1 MTRPYRIG
9 VVPIGAVPDI
19 APKVV
24 AAHITGH
31 LNLETTILEPMCIP
45 MAALDEQRLQFDAAA
60 ILHHMESRPFIR
72 IDKIVGVLSVDIF
85 LPIFT
90 HVFGEARQG
99 GRVALVSFS
108 RLTEKPPEMEGL
120 SSAALER
127 TAKVALHELGHLFD
141 LAHCENNPCL
151 MHFSGNLEELD
162 RTPFNLCRYCTRFFM
177 DVVKYRR

>member
-1 MTRPYRIG
+1 MTHPYRIG
-9 VVPIGAVPDI
+9 VVPIGVVPDI

-24 AAHITGH
+24 AAHIAGH
-31 LNLETTILEPMCIP
+31 LNLETTILEPVGNP
-45 MAALDEQRLQFDAAA
+45 MYALDEQRLQFNAAA
-60 ILHHMESRPFIR
+60 ILQNMESRPFKS
-72 IDKIVGVLSVDIF
+72 IDKIVGVLNVDIF

-99 GRVALVSFS
+99 GRVALVSLS
-108 RLTEKPPEMEGL
+108 RLIVEPSEMEGP
-120 SSAALER
+120 SPTALER

-177 DVVKYRR
+177 DVVKYR